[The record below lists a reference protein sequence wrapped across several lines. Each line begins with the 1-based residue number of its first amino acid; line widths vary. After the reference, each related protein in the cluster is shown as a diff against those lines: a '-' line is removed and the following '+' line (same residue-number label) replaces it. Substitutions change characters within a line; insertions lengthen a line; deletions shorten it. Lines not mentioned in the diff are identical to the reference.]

1 MQSKCKGKNWTKL
14 LQKTLKYSINII
26 TNINTIYKGESYEKV
41 KESRKNIIIV
51 NCYNVN
57 LCNINTYKK
66 DNQNTNTNEPATNT
80 NTNNNI
86 NTNKESSLPKTG
98 ANDTA
103 MWVVIG
109 TCVVLAIYAYKKV
122 RDYNV

>member
-1 MQSKCKGKNWTKL
+1 MKKL
-14 LQKTLKYSINII
+14 KRVEKILLLLIATMLICAISTHIKATEGDPGSIIDINV
-26 TNINTIYKGESYEKV
+26 INT
-41 KESRKNIIIV
+41 N
-51 NCYNVN
+51 
-57 LCNINTYKK
+57 K